1 MEGEIVHK
9 KSVEVV
15 TNRARRRRVQI
26 GLAVGTG
33 VAALAAVPLGASALT
48 SSTTA
53 GQIKACYPTGT
64 GLKAMNHIA
73 TSSAC
78 PTGYLSLTW
87 NKVGPQGPQGVQG
100 PKGVQGP
107 QGVQGPAGIS
117 VGASGTS
124 ATSVPLNK
132 VETLTPVLSTAA
144 APQGGTYYVNA
155 SVMLVVA
162 QGDTVVCVMS
172 GANGETGAF
181 STVGPVANQT
191 YETLPLSQ
199 NVALNA
205 GGSATVEC
213 TDYTSNAATSFYDG
227 GITATL
233 INSSTGNAPRM
244 SPQEAR
250 PALPPRL

>member
-1 MEGEIVHK
+1 VHK

-15 TNRARRRRVQI
+15 TNRARRRRVRI

-33 VAALAAVPLGASALT
+33 VAALVAVPLGASALT

-64 GLKAMNHIA
+64 GLKVMNHIA

-78 PTGYLSLTW
+78 PTGYSSLTW
-87 NKVGPQGPQGVQG
+87 NKVGP
-100 PKGVQGP
+100 QGP

-124 ATSVPLNK
+124 ATSVPLDTAQ
-132 VETLTPVLSTAA
+132 TLTPVLSTAA
-144 APQGGTYYVNA
+144 APQGGTHYVNA

-172 GANGETGAF
+172 GANGESGAF

-233 INSSTGNAPRM
+233 TNSSTGNAPQM

>member
-1 MEGEIVHK
+1 M
-9 KSVEVV
+9 
-15 TNRARRRRVQI
+15 
-26 GLAVGTG
+26 GTG
-33 VAALAAVPLGASALT
+33 VAALVAVPLGASALT

-64 GLKAMNHIA
+64 GLKVMNHIA
-73 TSSAC
+73 TGTAC
-78 PTGYLSLTW
+78 PTGYSSLTW
-87 NKVGPQGPQGVQG
+87 NKVGPQGL
-100 PKGVQGP
+100 

-117 VGASGTS
+117 VGVSGTS
-124 ATSVPLNK
+124 ATSVPLTTAQ
-132 VETLTPVLSTAA
+132 TLTPVLATAA

-162 QGDTVVCVMS
+162 QGDTVACVMS
-172 GANGETGAF
+172 GANGVTGAF

-213 TDYTSNAATSFYDG
+213 ADYTSNAATSFYDG

-233 INSSTGNAPRM
+233 INSSTGNAPRI
-244 SPQEAR
+244 SPQTAR

>member
-1 MEGEIVHK
+1 MHK

-15 TNRARRRRVQI
+15 TNRARRRRVRI

-33 VAALAAVPLGASALT
+33 VAALAAVPLGAFALT

-64 GLKAMNHIA
+64 GLKVMNHIA
-73 TSSAC
+73 TGSAC
-78 PTGYLSLTW
+78 PTGYSSLTW

-107 QGVQGPAGIS
+107 AGIS

-124 ATSVPLNK
+124 ATSVPLNTAQ
-132 VETLTPVLSTAA
+132 TLTPVLSTAA

-213 TDYTSNAATSFYDG
+213 TDYTSNSATSFYDG
-227 GITATL
+227 AITATL

-244 SPQEAR
+244 SPQTAQ